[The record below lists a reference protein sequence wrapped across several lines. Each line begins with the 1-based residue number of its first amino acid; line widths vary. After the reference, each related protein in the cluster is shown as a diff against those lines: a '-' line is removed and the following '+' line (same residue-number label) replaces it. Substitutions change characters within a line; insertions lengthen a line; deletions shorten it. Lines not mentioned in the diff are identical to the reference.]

1 MKHYSDKNIINS
13 WLQNAKPWID
23 AVQNNEIESRSLIT
37 NKAIIDTILE
47 KNPLKV
53 LDIGCGEGWLARELN
68 SAGIDTNGVDI
79 VPQLV
84 DEANK
89 KGGGIFKVLPYEYL
103 SQETIKEKFN
113 VAVCNFSLLG
123 NESVVKIFQNISG
136 LLNEN
141 GFFII
146 QTIHPISGCGDQ
158 EYKDGWR
165 KGTWKGF
172 SDSFTNP
179 PPWYFRT
186 LETWKDLF
194 ITNGF
199 NISEIIEPLNPK
211 TKTFASII
219 FIGKTEANKN
229 KNPAA
234 LPLHK

>member
-1 MKHYSDKNIINS
+1 MTLYSDKNIIDS
-13 WLQNAKPWID
+13 WFQNAKPWIS
-23 AVQNNEIESRSLIT
+23 AVRNNEIESRFLIT
-37 NKAIIDTILE
+37 NKAIKDTVLE
-47 KNPLKV
+47 KSPIKV

-68 SAGIDTNGVDI
+68 KVGIDVYGIDI

-89 KGGGIFKVLPYEYL
+89 QGNGKFQVLSYEDL
-103 SQETIKEKFN
+103 SQETIKEKYD

-123 NESVVKIFQNISG
+123 NESVAKIFQSISS

-141 GFFII
+141 GYFIV
-146 QTIHPISGCGDQ
+146 QTIHPISGCGDE
-158 EYKDGWR
+158 EYIDGWR

-186 LETWKDLF
+186 LKTWKDLF
-194 ITNGF
+194 LNNGF
-199 NISEIIEPLNPK
+199 SICEIIEPLNPK

-219 FIGKTEANKN
+219 FVGKIEANIN
-229 KNPAA
+229 K
-234 LPLHK
+234 